1 MKRALPGI
9 TLLGVILAGVM
20 LGALPARAAD
30 DPSLQDVN
38 SAVRNGNL
46 AEAEAMMQTV
56 LRDHPSNPKAHFVDA
71 EVLARMGRLE
81 QARSELARAEQLE
94 PGLGSI
100 RSETVADLRSRL
112 AGNAQAAPFGQAPVS
127 GGFPWGPVIL
137 LMGVGVVIV
146 MIVRAR
152 RAMPVQGMPMVAGG
166 AAPPYYGGGVPYG
179 APPYGGGP
187 GVGSGIIGGLATGA
201 ALGAGMVAG
210 EALAHDLMGS
220 RGSAPASGASW
231 TNDGSTGTPV
241 DTSDLGVDGNWD
253 SGSSDLGGGMGGGDD
268 WGS

>member
-1 MKRALPGI
+1 MAMKKA
-9 TLLGVILAGVM
+9 LLGIILAGAM
-20 LGALPARAAD
+20 LGALGARAAD

-38 SAVRNGNL
+38 NAVRNGNL

-56 LRDHPSNPKAHFVDA
+56 LRDHPNNAKAHFVDA
-71 EVLARMGRLE
+71 EVLERMGRLD

-100 RSETVADLRSRL
+100 RRETVENLRSEL
-112 AGNAQAAPFGQAPVS
+112 AGNSHPAAFGQAPGS
-127 GGFPWGPVIL
+127 GGIPWGPIVL
-137 LMGVGVVIV
+137 LLGVGVVII

-152 RAMPVQGMPMVAGG
+152 RAMPVQAMPMSPGG
-166 AAPPYYGGGVPYG
+166 PAYYGGGVPYG
-179 APPYGGGP
+179 AAPPPPYGGGP
-187 GVGSGIIGGLATGA
+187 GMGSGIIGGLATGA

-210 EALAHDLMGS
+210 EALAHDLMGN
-220 RGSAPASGASW
+220 RERAGTPGASW
-231 TNDGSTGTPV
+231 SNDGSTGTPV

-253 SGSSDLGGGMGGGDD
+253 SGSGGDLGGGMGGGDD